1 MFNTILFTSSVI
13 QSSINSLIRQL
24 FIGGDCLQQYRS
36 TWKNLCCKYRLLRF
50 PRSWRTNG
58 ESTTRT
64 QRQRENEKKKNFLLV
79 FDSHF
84 ATFFSLAATFNCT
97 FLSFYIY
104 LMNIYRLKIVLNKSE
119 MIAIAIRKN
128 ESAHFL
134 VSVNKFCVYLWV
146 KRIVKRTVIVFCQW
160 DFGCN
165 QHWKSCFEHFFP
177 PFACIS
183 YY

>member
-1 MFNTILFTSSVI
+1 MTVFNNTA
-13 QSSINSLIRQL
+13 QL
-24 FIGGDCLQQYRS
+24 ERISAVSTDYCGFQEAEELTAIPQQEHS
-36 TWKNLCCKYRLLRF
+36 AK
-50 PRSWRTNG
+50 
-58 ESTTRT
+58 
-64 QRQRENEKKKNFLLV
+64 ENERKKNFLLV

-119 MIAIAIRKN
+119 KIAITIRKN

-146 KRIVKRTVIVFCQW
+146 KRIVNRTIIVFCQW

-165 QHWKSCFEHFFP
+165 QHWKSWFQHFFP